1 MSDLVSQNLNMI
13 FKTPKGETV
22 HALKDVSFT
31 LKKGELLTVLGPS
44 GCGKTTLLNIT
55 AGFLRPTSGKITLN
69 NNEIDGPGV
78 ERGMV
83 FQQGALFEWLTV
95 AENVNFGLRMKKED
109 SGVTAKKVEEWL
121 DIVGLKGFENTPT
134 YQLSGGMQQRVAL
147 ARCLINDPDLN
158 ESYKISKG
166 VEMARKLLIDL
177 AKLNLPAGT
186 EFLDPISP
194 QYITDI
200 ISWGAIGARTAESQ
214 IHRELASGLSC
225 PVGIKNATNGSL
237 KAAIDG
243 IQAANHS
250 HVFLGATKEADIA
263 MLKTAGNSDAH
274 IILRG
279 GKEPNYDADSVSET
293 LIALKEAEV
302 NESIMIDASHGNSQ
316 KQFKR
321 QLPVVESIS
330 DQIADGNKNIKGV
343 MIESHLVEGN
353 QKISE
358 NLTYGQ
364 SVTDGC
370 VGWEDT
376 LLCLQNLNEAVD
388 KRRGQ

>member
-1 MSDLVSQNLNMI
+1 MPQDMNYSTDNTRIIDRKKVPAPYELINKLPIDNEISRLVYGTRQEISQILHQKDDRLLVVVGPCSI
-13 FKTPKGETV
+13 HDPDS
-22 HALKDVSFT
+22 ALEYA
-31 LKKGELLTVLGPS
+31 KKLIEQNIKYKEELLIVMRVYFEKPRTTVG
-44 GCGKTTLLNIT
+44 
-55 AGFLRPTSGKITLN
+55 
-69 NNEIDGPGV
+69 
-78 ERGMV
+78 
-83 FQQGALFEWLTV
+83 W
-95 AENVNFGLRMKKED
+95 
-109 SGVTAKKVEEWL
+109 
-121 DIVGLKGFENTPT
+121 KG
-134 YQLSGGMQQRVAL
+134 
-147 ARCLINDPDLN
+147 LINDPDLN
-158 ESYKISKG
+158 ETYNIGKG

-225 PVGIKNATNGSL
+225 PVGIKNGTDGNL

-263 MLKTAGNSDAH
+263 MLKTAGNNDSH

-279 GKEPNYDADSVSET
+279 GKEPNFDADSVAST
-293 LIALKEAEV
+293 LSALKEAEI

-316 KQFKR
+316 KQFKK
-321 QLPVVESIS
+321 QVSVIDSIS
-330 DQIADGNKNIKGV
+330 QQIESGNKNISGI

-353 QKISE
+353 QKISDS
-358 NLTYGQ
+358 LTYGQ
-364 SVTDGC
+364 SITDACIGWDDTVT
-370 VGWEDT
+370 
-376 LLCLQNLNEAVD
+376 CLEKLSNAVK
-388 KRRGQ
+388 KRRGL

>member
-1 MSDLVSQNLNMI
+1 MPQDMNYSTDNTRIIDRKKVPAPYELINKLPIDNEISRLVYGTRQEISQILHQKDDRLLVVVGPCSI
-13 FKTPKGETV
+13 HDPDS
-22 HALKDVSFT
+22 ALEYARKLVEQNINY
-31 LKKGELLTVLGPS
+31 KEELLIVMRVYFEKPRTTVG
-44 GCGKTTLLNIT
+44 
-55 AGFLRPTSGKITLN
+55 
-69 NNEIDGPGV
+69 
-78 ERGMV
+78 
-83 FQQGALFEWLTV
+83 W
-95 AENVNFGLRMKKED
+95 
-109 SGVTAKKVEEWL
+109 
-121 DIVGLKGFENTPT
+121 KG
-134 YQLSGGMQQRVAL
+134 
-147 ARCLINDPDLN
+147 LINDPDLN
-158 ESYKISKG
+158 ETYNIGKG

-225 PVGIKNATNGSL
+225 PVGIKNGTDGNL

-263 MLKTAGNSDAH
+263 MLKTAGNNDSH

-279 GKEPNYDADSVSET
+279 GKEPNFDADSVAST
-293 LIALKEAEV
+293 LSALKEAEI

-316 KQFKR
+316 KQFKK
-321 QLPVVESIS
+321 QVSVIDSIS
-330 DQIADGNKNIKGV
+330 QQIESGNKNISGV

-353 QKISE
+353 QKISDS
-358 NLTYGQ
+358 LTYGQ
-364 SVTDGC
+364 SITDACIGWDDTVT
-370 VGWEDT
+370 
-376 LLCLQNLNEAVD
+376 CLEKLSNAVK
-388 KRRGQ
+388 KRRGL